1 MPYINFKNIKIA
13 IPKSKLIMAI
23 RILHVLGGMN
33 RGGIETWL
41 MHVLRHIDRDR
52 LQMDFLVHT
61 TQPCAYDDEIRNLG
75 SKIIPCLY
83 PSNPWLY
90 AQNFKR
96 ILRQYGPYHIIH
108 SHVLHYSGY
117 VLRLAR
123 EAGIPIRI
131 AHSHKDSSP
140 FEVNAKL
147 HRRLYLRL
155 MKAWIARH
163 ATLGL
168 GCSKVAAADLFGP
181 NWKTHPQRRLLY
193 YGIDMSPFQRPV
205 DVVEVRKELGIPAN
219 AFVVGHVGR
228 FHEHK
233 NHAFLLKIFAEITSK
248 ETQACLLLLG
258 EGTLR
263 LKIEQQVMHAGL
275 SDRVIFARARSD
287 IPRIMMGAM
296 DVFLLP
302 SLCEGLPMV
311 SIEAQAAGLPLVL
324 SDLITDELE
333 KIKSLVTKISLSQP
347 AKIWANAVLTA
358 RKIKGKTTQAACL
371 AILENSEFNIHQSAK
386 TLAEYYTH
394 EFEKLYKSQ

>member
-1 MPYINFKNIKIA
+1 
-13 IPKSKLIMAI
+13 MAI

-117 VLRLAR
+117 VLHLAR
-123 EAGIPIRI
+123 KAGIPIRI

-140 FEVNAKL
+140 FDLNAKL
-147 HRRLYLRL
+147 HRRLYLKL

-181 NWKTHPQRRLLY
+181 NWKTHPQRKLLY
-193 YGIDMSPFQRPV
+193 YGIDMSPFQQPV
-205 DVVEVRKELGIPAN
+205 DVIEVRKELGIPIN

-233 NHAFLLKIFAEITSK
+233 NHAFLLKIFAEITS
-248 ETQACLLLLG
+248 

-275 SDRVIFARARSD
+275 SDRVIFAGARSD